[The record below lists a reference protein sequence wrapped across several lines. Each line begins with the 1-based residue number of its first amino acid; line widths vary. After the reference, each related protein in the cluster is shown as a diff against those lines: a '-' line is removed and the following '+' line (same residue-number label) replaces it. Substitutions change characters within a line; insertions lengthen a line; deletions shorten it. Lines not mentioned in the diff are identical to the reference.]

1 MKPEVTL
8 VFSLISCIIAI
19 IGSVLAV
26 LTFASNRKDKSNK
39 DGQNDGYK
47 WGQIDAKLEN
57 IGKTLYKIEG
67 KFDTFY
73 SEMEIRINKAIEQH
87 EKIYH
92 KKG

>member
-1 MKPEVTL
+1 MDIIDL
-8 VFSLISCIIAI
+8 SLCIIFLFIVI
-19 IGSVLAV
+19 I
-26 LTFASNRKDKSNK
+26 FWRKFESKGDKKYKQCYAEEENK
-39 DGQNDGYK
+39 LFVE
-47 WGQIDAKLEN
+47 IDDN
-57 IGKTLYKIEG
+57 KIEG